1 MSAKENTSE
10 EPIVDVI
17 EAYSKTEKYID
28 ENQQSLTII
37 VGIIVLVIG
46 GYLAY
51 QKMYIEPMETEA
63 QSQMFMAEKYL
74 SMDSVNLAINGDGN
88 YLGFLDIVDEYGIT
102 KSGNLANYYLGICYL
117 KQGLYEDAIESL
129 SSFDGN
135 DEMLGAVATGAI
147 GDAYMELGNTDNA
160 ISYYKD
166 AASHSNNEFTTPLY
180 LMKVAGAYESL
191 EDYGK
196 AVAIY
201 EDIKTNFGETKEGLE
216 VDKYLARAKT
226 KATQI

>member
-17 EAYSKTEKYID
+17 EAYSKTEKYIE

-37 VGIIVLVIG
+37 VGIIVMIIG

-117 KQGLYEDAIESL
+117 KQGQYEDAIESL
-129 SSFDGN
+129 SSFDGK
-135 DEMLGAVATGAI
+135 DEMLGAIATGAI

-166 AASHSNNEFTTPLY
+166 AASHSNNEFTTPIY
-180 LMKVAGAYESL
+180 LMKVAGAYESI
-191 EDYGK
+191 EDYDK
-196 AVAIY
+196 AVAVY
-201 EDIKTNFGETKEGLE
+201 QDIKTNFGKTKEGLE

-226 KATQI
+226 KAAQI